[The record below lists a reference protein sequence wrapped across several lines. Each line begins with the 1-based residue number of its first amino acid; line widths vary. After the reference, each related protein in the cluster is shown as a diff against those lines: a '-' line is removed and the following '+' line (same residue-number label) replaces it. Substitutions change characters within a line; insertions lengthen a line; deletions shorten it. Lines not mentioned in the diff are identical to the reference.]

1 MIATAEVSLHEI
13 APRYRPMQVGVS
25 TAMSCDPE
33 QFVTGQTEL
42 SQSPASGLAVAALA
56 WESAFKQRSL
66 TVGWECAVRNIS
78 TDFGDLVS
86 RQSVSHLLPVHSPE
100 DEPRLAQHWRALLDA
115 FTQRAPPVVEDA
127 ELLDW
132 DATITPVERAPKVV
146 YASVRYLGRPKP
158 EPIEDPWDY

>member
-33 QFVTGQTEL
+33 QFVTTETEL
-42 SQSPASGLAVAALA
+42 FQSPASESAVAPLLGQAGFNQRPFTLG
-56 WESAFKQRSL
+56 WESAVRYL
-66 TVGWECAVRNIS
+66 TQ
-78 TDFGDLVS
+78 DFADLVS
-86 RQSVSHLLPVHSPE
+86 RHSVSHLLPIHSPE

-115 FTQRAPPVVEDA
+115 FTQRVPPIVEDE

-158 EPIEDPWDY
+158 EPIEDPWD